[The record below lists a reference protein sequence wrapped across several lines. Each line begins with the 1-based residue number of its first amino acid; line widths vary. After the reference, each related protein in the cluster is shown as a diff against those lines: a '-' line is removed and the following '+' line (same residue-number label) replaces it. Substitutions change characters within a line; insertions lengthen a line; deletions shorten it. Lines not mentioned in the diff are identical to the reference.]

1 MSEMKVLLVA
11 RHGVPDCTI
20 ERMEGLFCEIHP
32 VSSDTAIGMGV
43 QRLLHFMQHRISPED
58 RQGMVSSFLFHD
70 IGNSALRQLLL
81 RTVGE
86 TGEHPTKAI
95 VEIKSDKEIGIN
107 VTLLVY
113 HKGQLVCREHRIDLV
128 ASYSLDGDTP
138 NLIDRRD
145 RHWVNII
152 DARKKEA
159 KEKKEVKITE
169 GLIGSEKTTTH
180 TVNGEDMLASI
191 TSD

>member
-86 TGEHPTKAI
+86 TGEPPPRPLSRSRVTKR
-95 VEIKSDKEIGIN
+95 SG
-107 VTLLVY
+107 
-113 HKGQLVCREHRIDLV
+113 
-128 ASYSLDGDTP
+128 
-138 NLIDRRD
+138 
-145 RHWVNII
+145 
-152 DARKKEA
+152 
-159 KEKKEVKITE
+159 
-169 GLIGSEKTTTH
+169 
-180 TVNGEDMLASI
+180 
-191 TSD
+191 